1 MSVRL
6 ATRADA
12 AGIAA
17 MSRDEIEQ
25 GLGWSWNE
33 ARVMAAIRNVD
44 TNVAV
49 MGEAGSLRAFGIMA
63 YRDEAAHLLLFSVH
77 RAHRRQGLGSTLL
90 RWLEQVAV
98 DAGIQRIT
106 MECRRDNAPARH
118 FYAEFGYHELAINKG
133 YYRSISGGVIDAI
146 RLEKQLRHGD

>member
-1 MSVRL
+1 MIVRL

-12 AGIAA
+12 AVIAE

-25 GLGWSWNE
+25 GLSWSWNE
-33 ARVMAAIRNVD
+33 ERVRAAIRNVD

-49 MGEAGSLRAFGIMA
+49 IGEPGALRGFGIMA

-77 RAHRRQGLGSTLL
+77 RKHRRKGLGGTLL

-106 MECRRDNAPARH
+106 IECRRDNAPARH
-118 FYAEFGYHELAINKG
+118 FYAEYGYHELEITKG
-133 YYRSISGGVIDAI
+133 YYRGVIDAI

>member
-1 MSVRL
+1 MNVRL
-6 ATRADA
+6 ALRADA

-17 MSRDEIEQ
+17 LSRDEIEQ

-33 ARVMAAIRNVD
+33 VRVGAAIRNVD

-49 MGEAGSLRAFGIMA
+49 IGETRALRAFGIMA
-63 YRDEAAHLLLFSVH
+63 YRDESAHLLLFGVH
-77 RAHRRQGLGSTLL
+77 PAHRRQGLGGRLL
-90 RWLEQVAV
+90 HWLEQVAV

-106 MECRRDNAPARH
+106 IECRRDNAPARH
-118 FYAEFGYHELAINKG
+118 FYAEHGYHEFGIDKG
-133 YYRSISGGVIDAI
+133 YYRSSSGGVIDAI

>member
-6 ATRADA
+6 ATRVDA
-12 AGIAA
+12 ANIAA

-25 GLGWSWNE
+25 GLSWSWTE
-33 ARVMAAIRNVD
+33 ERVRAAIRNVD

-49 MGEAGSLRAFGIMA
+49 IGEPGALRGFGIMA
-63 YRDEAAHLLLFSVH
+63 YREEAAHLLLFGVH
-77 RAHRRQGLGSTLL
+77 PRHRRKGLGGTLL
-90 RWLEQVAV
+90 RWLERVAV

-106 MECRRDNAPARH
+106 IECRRDNAPARH
-118 FYAEFGYHELAINKG
+118 FYSEQGYHELDITKG
-133 YYRSISGGVIDAI
+133 YYRGVIDAI

>member
-1 MSVRL
+1 MNVRL

-25 GLGWSWNE
+25 GLGWSWNQ
-33 ARVMAAIRNVD
+33 ARVSAAIRNVD

-49 MGEAGSLRAFGIMA
+49 IGEADALRAFGIMA

-77 RAHRRQGLGSTLL
+77 RAHRRQGLGGHLL

-106 MECRRDNAPARH
+106 IECRRDNSPARH
-118 FYAEFGYHELAINKG
+118 FYAEHAYHELAIDKG
-133 YYRSISGGVIDAI
+133 YYRGVIDAI